1 MITDKI
7 STTIVKLKEAES
19 GNMDIDGGSDMGPR
33 VTIRQ
38 AESDHVD
45 FIMKDVDLALAN
57 SLRRTMLAEVP
68 TLAIDIVEVDVNTS
82 VLADEFISHRLGL
95 IPLNSE
101 GIENLSYSR
110 DCTCDQYCPNC
121 SVKLELTA
129 KCDSDSTM
137 NVYASDLAKFH
148 NGSRLGDPVIRD
160 SNRRG
165 PLICKLRKHQE
176 LRITCIAKKGIAK
189 EHAKWSPCAA
199 VGFEYDPW
207 NKLKHTELWFEN
219 DVEKEWPK
227 SANCEWEEAPDPDAP
242 FDYKA
247 KPSNFYVDVET
258 VGSLAPN
265 DVVVK
270 GIESLQLKLAAVSM
284 ELNKDN
290 VESRSA
296 GGGFTSYGRSP
307 DAGGNYMNGS
317 AFGAGGFGV
326 SSWS

>member
-19 GNMDIDGGSDMGPR
+19 GNMDLDGGSDMGPR

-219 DVEKEWPK
+219 DVEKEWPR

-247 KPSNFYVDVET
+247 KPSNFYMDVET
-258 VGSLAPN
+258 VGSLTPN

-290 VESRSA
+290 VESRGGG

-307 DAGGNYMNGS
+307 DASGNYMNGS
-317 AFGAGGFGV
+317 AFGA